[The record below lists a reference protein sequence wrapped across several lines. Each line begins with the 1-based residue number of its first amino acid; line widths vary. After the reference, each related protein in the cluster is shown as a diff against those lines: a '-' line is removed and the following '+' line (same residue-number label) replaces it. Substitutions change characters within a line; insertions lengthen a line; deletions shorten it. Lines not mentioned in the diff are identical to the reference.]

1 MPTADAAATLAERGS
16 CNRNSK
22 SLSATIDKPLLRKL
36 WQPRDQASVRD
47 TSPPPPAGRLPHP
60 AAQRPKAQPQQA
72 PQPKQVPQPQQQQP
86 AQQAPQPPQAQ
97 QLPQAQ
103 QRPQAQQ
110 EQPPRRQAETQQ
122 Q

>member
-22 SLSATIDKPLLRKL
+22 SLSATIDKPWLRKL

-72 PQPKQVPQPQQQQP
+72 PAGRRRWCRV
-86 AQQAPQPPQAQ
+86 AHAGLVAR
-97 QLPQAQ
+97 LPQLA
-103 QRPQAQQ
+103 
-110 EQPPRRQAETQQ
+110 
-122 Q
+122 